1 MIASVESYLKRKG
14 YALAGKGR
22 PKEMP
27 IWEQWYKGFVPEF
40 HRYGV
45 QCGEG
50 RRIKAERFRAGMA
63 KVICQDFGSLLIN
76 EHVQVMS
83 DALGDD
89 LTRVLQKNEF
99 RTRMNRLA
107 ELTMALG
114 TGAVVA
120 YKGAGGE
127 PVIDYI
133 GARMIYPLRWD
144 NENVTECAFASTC
157 IIGQGD
163 DAKEGLYIQI
173 HVKKGDAWVVRN
185 ALLNSAGKEE
195 PLPNG
200 VLEESPPSP
209 VPLFYLVRPN
219 AVNTSEPQSP
229 MGASVFA
236 DAIDQLKAT
245 DIVYDSYINE
255 FVLGKKRLL
264 VPLSL
269 ATVIGSKDG
278 TLEPIFDPNDAL
290 FYTYADGTESDAKR
304 LTEVDMHLRTSE
316 HEQGLQRQIDML
328 SKKCGLGVGRYR
340 FEADGVRTAT
350 EVISAKSD
358 LYQSL
363 KRHEKTFGDA
373 ITGLVKAIGFLL
385 GRDPEGVD
393 VSVAF
398 DDSIIEDT
406 DATAN
411 RVIRLVG
418 AGLMSK
424 KRALMELYKLDEQ
437 EAEKRMEEILKESR
451 MAQEAVENAMYSADS
466 GGDL

>member
-1 MIASVESYLKRKG
+1 MIANVESYLKRKG
-14 YALAGKGR
+14 YAMAGKGR
-22 PKEMP
+22 PKEIP
-27 IWEQWYKGFVPEF
+27 VWEQWYKGFVPEF

-50 RRIKAERFRAGMA
+50 RRIQAERFRAGMA
-63 KVICQDFGSLLIN
+63 KVICQDFGSLLVN
-76 EHVQVMS
+76 EHVQVTS

-120 YKGAGGE
+120 YKGADGE

-385 GRDPEGVD
+385 GRDPEAVD

-437 EAEKRMEEILKESR
+437 EAEKRMDEILKESR
-451 MAQEAVENAMYSADS
+451 MAQEAVENAMYSAD
-466 GGDL
+466 

>member
-1 MIASVESYLKRKG
+1 MIESYLKRNG
-14 YALAGKGR
+14 YALAGRGR
-22 PKEMP
+22 PKEIP
-27 IWEQWYKGFVPEF
+27 VWEQWYKGFVPEF
-40 HRYGV
+40 HRYWV

-50 RRIKAERFRAGMA
+50 RRIQAERFRAGMA
-63 KVICQDFGSLLIN
+63 KVICQDFGSLLVN
-76 EHVQVMS
+76 EHVQVTS

-89 LTRVLQKNEF
+89 LTRVLQKNKF
-99 RTRMNRLA
+99 HTRMNRLA

-114 TGAVVA
+114 TGAVVV
-120 YKGAGGE
+120 YKGADGE

-144 NENVTECAFASTC
+144 NENVTECAFASPC
-157 IIGQGD
+157 IIGQGRE
-163 DAKEGLYIQI
+163 AKEGLYIQA
-173 HVKKGDAWVVRN
+173 HVKQGDAWVVRN

-195 PLPNG
+195 PLPDG

-219 AVNTSEPQSP
+219 SVNTAEPQSP

-269 ATVIGSKDG
+269 ATMIGNKDG

-304 LTEVDMHLRTSE
+304 LTEVDMHLRIAE
-316 HEQGLQRQIDML
+316 HDQGMQTQINFL
-328 SKKCGLGVGRYR
+328 SKKCGLGMNRYK
-340 FEADGVRTAT
+340 FDAGVIQTAK
-350 EVISAKSD
+350 EVISSQSD

-373 ITGLVKAIGFLL
+373 IIGLVKAIGFLL
-385 GRDPEGVD
+385 GRDLEAVD
-393 VSVAF
+393 ASVAF

-406 DATAN
+406 DATSN

-437 EAEKRMEEILKESR
+437 EAEKRMDEILRESR
-451 MAQEAVENAMYSADS
+451 MNQEAVENAMYNADAS
-466 GGDL
+466 GDL